1 MTAPYRLVTDLAR
14 CDGISAKAVWR
25 PGGGELGAAREGD
38 RPDLAPGALVLEALA
53 QCAGL
58 MLGRDEADGAV
69 WMLSGVDG
77 ARFGPVRWGE
87 DVALGCVLVRRSGPA
102 AVVDVGATVAAGPAC
117 EARLLMVRRELERLP
132 DPEGHRT

>member
-1 MTAPYRLVTDLAR
+1 MSAPYRLVTHLSR
-14 CDGISAKAVWR
+14 CDVTSAGAVWR
-25 PGGGELGAAREGD
+25 PHGGELGPAGEEE
-38 RPDLAPGALVLEALA
+38 RPDEVPGALVLEALA

-102 AVVDVGATVAAGPAC
+102 AVVDAGATVAAGPAC
-117 EARLLMVRRELERLP
+117 EARLLMVRSECR
-132 DPEGHRT
+132 DS